1 MLGPDDENA
10 LRLPDALAQ
19 IVVTQREWVDSVSNV
34 FDAMERDQLGRIYNL
49 PQRSIDKILDAGV
62 VVPLVVRTRVT
73 CPAVECPVRKGKGR
87 AGGEAMDVD
96 R

>member
-1 MLGPDDENA
+1 M
-10 LRLPDALAQ
+10 
-19 IVVTQREWVDSVSNV
+19 TQQEWVDSVSNV

-73 CPAVECPVRKGKGR
+73 YPAVDRPVRKGKGR